1 MLLIRQAAVYA
12 PEYLGIKDVLICSN
26 KIEAIEDH
34 IDGEIPFCKVVDGH
48 GKKLTPGF
56 LLQAVEEKAASTPR
70 CRQLSCRSCSKAA
83 LPLWSACWEQTD

>member
-34 IDGEIPFCKVVDGH
+34 IDGEIPFCKVVDGN
-48 GKKLTPGF
+48 
-56 LLQAVEEKAASTPR
+56 
-70 CRQLSCRSCSKAA
+70 
-83 LPLWSACWEQTD
+83 

>member
-48 GKKLTPGF
+48 GKKLT
-56 LLQAVEEKAASTPR
+56 R
-70 CRQLSCRSCSKAA
+70 WRRRQLPHPGAGS
-83 LPLWSACWEQTD
+83 